1 MVDYKKIEVVRGG
14 SEDNDFSPRYIII
27 DKETGEVLDDAQ
39 GYGYKTKRNAYACY
53 GYKNRDKSKDH
64 EPLSTAWRVAFYDE
78 FDTYYH
84 TSGATGEPK
93 ELKQL
98 VDRLKSL

>member
-39 GYGYKTKRNAYACY
+39 GYGYKTKRNAYACF
-53 GYKNRDKSKDH
+53 GYKNRDKSKDA
-64 EPLSTAWRVAFYDE
+64 EKEYKKRCVKRFCKANRSFISLLEQVE
-78 FDTYYH
+78 FEICVGKWGPND
-84 TSGATGEPK
+84 
-93 ELKQL
+93 
-98 VDRLKSL
+98 VF

>member
-39 GYGYKTKRNAYACY
+39 GYGYKTKRNAYACF
-53 GYKNRDKSKDH
+53 GYKIGTRVKMLKKNITKD
-64 EPLSTAWRVAFYDE
+64 V
-78 FDTYYH
+78 
-84 TSGATGEPK
+84 
-93 ELKQL
+93 
-98 VDRLKSL
+98 

>member
-1 MVDYKKIEVVRGG
+1 MVNNNYETQFTTAASTPVSPPPFMAGMAEVEV
-14 SEDNDFSPRYIII
+14 

-64 EPLSTAWRVAFYDE
+64 FLIVAIPQE
-78 FDTYYH
+78 
-84 TSGATGEPK
+84 EMNI
-93 ELKQL
+93 
-98 VDRLKSL
+98 